1 MPLLSIHSIYVHF
14 KQLSLNQSPVCMD
27 VYLRY
32 PLGIGCFWYLIGW
45 FFVVSPLFRFG
56 YFDLFIYLYIGKK
69 GKWYILCV
77 LSVCYFFSRIS
88 FCVTEIEDREVNYE
102 IRLFSFSEIRI
113 FPQQYKRLQNFI
125 ENADKACFEPLTNSF
140 SKKLRYKP

>member
-1 MPLLSIHSIYVHF
+1 MPLLSIYSIYVNF
-14 KQLSLNQSPVCMD
+14 KQLSLNQSPSCMD

-32 PLGIGCFWYLIGW
+32 PLGIGCFWYLTGW

-77 LSVCYFFSRIS
+77 PSVCRFFGRIS
-88 FCVTEIEDREVNYE
+88 FCVTEIGDREINYE

-113 FPQQYKRLQNFI
+113 FPQHYKRLQNFI
-125 ENADKACFEPLTNSF
+125 ENADKACFETAYKF
-140 SKKLRYKP
+140 VSKKTEL